1 MLNLHSAFENFC
13 PDLEVKEPQIDSD
26 FITNFLMPY
35 FRDLPREQLAAE
47 VADMISLD
55 RARRP
60 PGSPAR

>member
-1 MLNLHSAFENFC
+1 MLDLHSAFENFA

-47 VADMISLD
+47 VAELISLEKT
-55 RARRP
+55 RRP
-60 PGSPAR
+60 CGLQHR

>member
-1 MLNLHSAFENFC
+1 MLDLHSAFENFS

-47 VADMISLD
+47 VAEVISFD
-55 RARRP
+55 QTRRA
-60 PGSPAR
+60 PGLQAR